1 MPCDDCK
8 NNCGAMLDKLKAFF
22 DKHLKVDDQ
31 SPEDTEHSIRVAAAV
46 LMIEVMKMDFEIK
59 DEEQDQILA
68 LLKEEFELTDEDAS
82 DLYEVATDKAL
93 FATDFHEFTRLLN
106 DHYTIEQKIRLI
118 RLLWKVALADGKVH
132 AYEEHLIR
140 RVADLLHLRHSEYIQ
155 AKLSEVHSI
164 E

>member
-1 MPCDDCK
+1 
-8 NNCGAMLDKLKAFF
+8 MLDKLRSFF
-22 DKHLKVDDQ
+22 DKYLSVEQ
-31 SPEDTEHSIRVAAAV
+31 ASPEDIEHALRVAASV

-59 DEEQDQILA
+59 DEEQEQIL
-68 LLKEEFELTDEDAS
+68 LLIKEEFELSDDDATA
-82 DLYEVATDKAL
+82 LYDVATDKAL

-106 DHYTIEQKIRLI
+106 EHYSVEQKVRLV

-140 RVADLLHLRHSEYIQ
+140 RISDLMHLRHSEYIQ
-155 AKLSEVHSI
+155 AKLAEVHSM

>member
-1 MPCDDCK
+1 
-8 NNCGAMLDKLKAFF
+8 MLDKLRSFF
-22 DKHLKVDDQ
+22 DKYLSVEEASK
-31 SPEDTEHSIRVAAAV
+31 EDTEHALRVAAAV

-59 DEEQDQILA
+59 DEEQEQILA
-68 LLKEEFELTDEDAS
+68 LIKQEFELSDDEANA
-82 DLYEVATDKAL
+82 LYEVATDKAL

-106 DHYTIEQKIRLI
+106 DHYSLEQKIRLI

-140 RVADLLHLRHSEYIQ
+140 RISDLMHLRHSEYIQ
-155 AKLSEVHSI
+155 AKLAEVHSM

>member
-1 MPCDDCK
+1 
-8 NNCGAMLDKLKAFF
+8 MLDKLKQFF
-22 DKHLKVDDQ
+22 DKHLNVDE
-31 SPEDTEHSIRVAAAV
+31 SSAEDVEHSLRIAAAV

-68 LLKEEFELTDEDAS
+68 LLKQEFELTDDEAQS
-82 DLYEVATDKAL
+82 LYEVATDKSL

-106 DHYTIEQKIRLI
+106 DHYSIEQKIKLI

-140 RVADLLHLRHSEYIQ
+140 RIADLLHLRHSEYIQ
-155 AKLSEVHSI
+155 AKLAEVHSMDD
-164 E
+164 